1 MVTCTP
7 FFTDLQVIFGAAVFL
22 DGVAHFP
29 ILVLFAPESYVLAG
43 SFPSNMD
50 SIS

>member
-7 FFTDLQVIFGAAVFL
+7 FCTALQVISGAAVFL

-29 ILVLFAPESYVLAG
+29 ILVFPAPESKVLAG
-43 SFPSNMD
+43 SFPLNMD